1 MKSTART
8 LIAAATLL
16 AAGVSWM
23 PAMACD
29 DTLVMLLTAQNPA
42 SEFSKTI
49 RSFTNTLTVLGS
61 ALKEQKKA
69 SYDSEMKQVM
79 DSWLEFSKRYMTS
92 PPEEARND
100 RQWAEKTSNTARDI
114 GEIGRL
120 VGESRFFEAHNKVL
134 ELSGRIGAFFE
145 AFGVSDEKQ
154 IFIKT
159 SGNLTNLERL
169 VLASDYVGA
178 ASLTVELETNLKE
191 FVPLLNG
198 SFVAETAA
206 AAKQI
211 GEISRGIAG
220 RTSPEQL
227 DVIIQ
232 ELKSSFEALRSHI
245 LMREWFP
252 ALNQQKQEN

>member
-1 MKSTART
+1 M
-8 LIAAATLL
+8 LIAATFLVTG
-16 AAGVSWM
+16 AASM
-23 PAMACD
+23 PVFACD

-49 RSFTNTLTVLGS
+49 RSFTSTLTVLGS

-100 RQWAEKTSNTARDI
+100 RQWAEKTSDTAKFIGDI
-114 GEIGRL
+114 RRL
-120 VGESRFFEAHNKVL
+120 VAENKFSEAHNKTL
-134 ELSGRIGAFFE
+134 ELSGRIGTFFE

-159 SGNLTNLERL
+159 SGNLTTLERL
-169 VLASDYVGA
+169 VLAADFNGA
-178 ASLTVELETNLKE
+178 ASLTVELTANLKE
-191 FVPLLNG
+191 FTPLLNG
-198 SFVAETAA
+198 SFTA
-206 AAKQI
+206 
-211 GEISRGIAG
+211 EISATEKLIADITKGLEG
-220 RTSPEQL
+220 RAAPAQL
-227 DVIIQ
+227 DINIQ
-232 ELKSSFEALRSHI
+232 ELKNSFEALRSHI

>member
-1 MKSTART
+1 MKSTAKT
-8 LIAAATLL
+8 LLVAAALL
-16 AAGVSWM
+16 TAGITTV
-23 PAMACD
+23 PAIACD

-61 ALKEQKKA
+61 ALKEQKKT
-69 SYDSEMKQVM
+69 SYDNEMKQVM

-100 RQWAEKTSNTARDI
+100 RQWAEKTSNTAKFIGDI
-114 GEIGRL
+114 RRL
-120 VGESRFFEAHNKVL
+120 LTENNIAEAHNKVL
-134 ELSGRIGAFFE
+134 ELSGRIGTFFE
-145 AFGVSDEKQ
+145 AFGVSEEKQ

-169 VLASDYVGA
+169 VLAADFTGA
-178 ASLTVELETNLKE
+178 ASLTVELGANLNE

-198 SFVAETAA
+198 SFTADIAA
-206 AAKQI
+206 AGKLIAD
-211 GEISRGIAG
+211 ISNGIAS
-220 RTSPEQL
+220 RTAPAEL
-227 DVIIQ
+227 DKHIQ
-232 ELKSSFEALRSHI
+232 ELKISFESLRSHI

-252 ALNQQKQEN
+252 ALNQQRQEN

>member
-1 MKSTART
+1 M
-8 LIAAATLL
+8 LVAATFL
-16 AAGVSWM
+16 ATGVTSI
-23 PAMACD
+23 PVFACD

-49 RSFTNTLTVLGS
+49 RSFTSTLTVLGS

-100 RQWAEKTSNTARDI
+100 RQWAEKTSDTAKFIGDI
-114 GEIGRL
+114 RRL
-120 VGESRFFEAHNKVL
+120 VAENKFSEAHNKTL
-134 ELSGRIGAFFE
+134 ELSGRIGTFFE

-159 SGNLTNLERL
+159 SGNLTSLERL
-169 VLASDYVGA
+169 VLAADFSGA
-178 ASLTVELETNLKE
+178 ASLTVELTANLKE
-191 FVPLLNG
+191 FTPLLNG
-198 SFVAETAA
+198 SFTA
-206 AAKQI
+206 
-211 GEISRGIAG
+211 EISATEKLIADITKG
-220 RTSPEQL
+220 LERRTAPAQL
-227 DVIIQ
+227 DINIQ
-232 ELKSSFEALRSHI
+232 ELKNSFEALRSHI

-252 ALNQQKQEN
+252 ALNKQKQEN

>member
-1 MKSTART
+1 MV
-8 LIAAATLL
+8 AAATLL
-16 AAGVSWM
+16 AAGIAWM
-23 PAMACD
+23 PAIACD

-42 SEFSKTI
+42 GEFSKTI
-49 RSFTNTLTVLGS
+49 RSFTNTLTVLGA

-114 GEIGRL
+114 GEIRRM
-120 VGESRFFEAHNKVL
+120 VGEGRFFDAHNKVL
-134 ELSGRIGAFFE
+134 ELSGRIGMFFE
-145 AFGVSDEKQ
+145 AFGISDEKQ

-169 VLASDYVGA
+169 ILASDFSA
-178 ASLTVELETNLKE
+178 AATLTIDLEANLNE

-198 SFVAETAA
+198 SFTAEIAA
-206 AAKQI
+206 ARKQI
-211 GEISRGIAG
+211 GDITLGIAN
-220 RTSPEQL
+220 RSAPEQL
-227 DVIIQ
+227 DITIQ
-232 ELKSSFEALRSHI
+232 ELKNSFEAHRSHN
-245 LMREWFP
+245 LMREWLP

>member
-1 MKSTART
+1 MKNTAKT
-8 LIAAATLL
+8 LIAAVTLL
-16 AAGVSWM
+16 AAGTAWI
-23 PAMACD
+23 PAIACD

-49 RSFTNTLTVLGS
+49 RSFTSTLTVLGS

-69 SYDSEMKQVM
+69 NYESEMKQVM

-100 RQWAEKTSNTARDI
+100 RQWAEKTSNTAKFIGDI
-114 GEIGRL
+114 RRL
-120 VGESRFFEAHNKVL
+120 VAENKFSEAHNKTL
-134 ELSGRIGAFFE
+134 ELSGRIGTFFE

-169 VLASDYVGA
+169 VLAADFSGA
-178 ASLTVELETNLKE
+178 ASLTAELAANLKE

-198 SFVAETAA
+198 SFTAEINTTEKLIADITKGLADRTAPA
-206 AAKQI
+206 
-211 GEISRGIAG
+211 
-220 RTSPEQL
+220 QL
-227 DVIIQ
+227 DINIQ
-232 ELKSSFEALRSHI
+232 ELKNSFEALRSHI

>member
-1 MKSTART
+1 
-8 LIAAATLL
+8 
-16 AAGVSWM
+16 M
-23 PAMACD
+23 PAIACD

-100 RQWAEKTSNTARDI
+100 RQWAEKTSNTAKFIGDI
-114 GEIGRL
+114 RRL
-120 VGESRFFEAHNKVL
+120 VAENKFSDAHNKTL
-134 ELSGRIGAFFE
+134 ELSGRIGTFFE

-169 VLASDYVGA
+169 VLKSDFAGA
-178 ASLTVELETNLKE
+178 ASLTVELNANLKE

-198 SFVAETAA
+198 
-206 AAKQI
+206 
-211 GEISRGIAG
+211 
-220 RTSPEQL
+220 
-227 DVIIQ
+227 
-232 ELKSSFEALRSHI
+232 
-245 LMREWFP
+245 
-252 ALNQQKQEN
+252 

>member
-1 MKSTART
+1 M
-8 LIAAATLL
+8 IAAAAFL
-16 AAGVSWM
+16 AAGAAFM
-23 PAMACD
+23 PAIACD

-100 RQWAEKTSNTARDI
+100 RQWAEKTSNTAKFIGDI
-114 GEIGRL
+114 RRL
-120 VGESRFFEAHNKVL
+120 VAENKFSDAHNKTL
-134 ELSGRIGAFFE
+134 ELSGRIGTFFE

-169 VLASDYVGA
+169 VLKSDFAGA
-178 ASLTVELETNLKE
+178 ASLTVELNANLKE

-198 SFVAETAA
+198 SFTT
-206 AAKQI
+206 
-211 GEISRGIAG
+211 EISAAEKLIDDITKGLES
-220 RTSPEQL
+220 RTSPAQL
-227 DVIIQ
+227 DIIIQ
-232 ELKSSFEALRSHI
+232 ELKNSFEALRSHI

-252 ALNQQKQEN
+252 ALNRQKQEN